1 MMVPAARLIS
11 STTLRNRRSAG
22 SPLWLAISR
31 APSIAARLSPPWRSC
46 QALRREPANNSP
58 RAPSVTHQKASLAN
72 QPPAVA
78 PGSGHH
84 CHASQQARFTAAT
97 TAARASMK

>member
-11 STTLRNRRSAG
+11 STTLRSRRSAG

-31 APSIAARLSPPWRSC
+31 APSMAARLSPPWRSC

-58 RAPSVTHQKASLAN
+58 RVPRVTHQKASLAN

-78 PGSGHH
+78 PGHH
-84 CHASQQARFTAAT
+84 RQASQQARFTAAT

>member
-11 STTLRNRRSAG
+11 STTLRNRRCAG
-22 SPLWLAISR
+22 SLLWLAISR
-31 APSIAARLSPPWRSC
+31 APSSAARLSPPWRSC
-46 QALRREPANNSP
+46 QVLRSEPANSNP
-58 RAPSVTHQKASLAN
+58 RVPSVTHQKASLAN

-78 PGSGHH
+78 GGTDHH

-97 TAARASMK
+97 TAARASRK